1 MKKHNAQFGRRAV
14 MMVAGILLI
23 GISVGLFRLA
33 AFGVD
38 PFSCMNMGIS
48 GFLQMSFGNWQLIA
62 NILLLIIV
70 FFTIRSCIGFGTVI
84 NMVFV
89 GYLADFVC
97 WLAQQAGLEFPLA
110 LRIVL
115 LPLGTVMT
123 CAGVG
128 IYMAAD
134 LGIAPYDA
142 AAYVLLKAI
151 KNRIAFRWA
160 RISTDVVCVAVGTIF
175 CLIAQNELPAIVGI
189 GTMITAFLTGP
200 LIQFFRVHVAE
211 PMLGK
216 PNQNGENCEPLP
228 CTEEPK
234 EKAV

>member
-1 MKKHNAQFGRRAV
+1 

-23 GISVGLFRLA
+23 GISVGLLRLA

-48 GFLQMSFGNWQLIA
+48 GFLGMSFGNWQLIA
-62 NILLLIIV
+62 NILLLIVV
-70 FFTIRSCIGFGTVI
+70 FFTARSFIGLGTVV

-89 GYLADFVC
+89 GYIADFVC
-97 WLAQQAGLEFPLA
+97 WLAQDAGMESPLA
-110 LRIVL
+110 LRIAL
-115 LPLGTVMT
+115 LLVGIVMT
-123 CAGVG
+123 CAGAG

-160 RISTDVVCVAVGTIF
+160 RIITDFVCVGVGALFCLLANNELSAIVGVGTI
-175 CLIAQNELPAIVGI
+175 
-189 GTMITAFLTGP
+189 ITAFLTGP
-200 LIQFFRVHVAE
+200 LIQFFRIHVAE
-211 PMLGK
+211 PLLGQQGK
-216 PNQNGENCEPLP
+216 GGGRQAAAVKEN
-228 CTEEPK
+228 
-234 EKAV
+234 A

>member
-1 MKKHNAQFGRRAV
+1 MEKYRHQLGRRAT

-23 GISVGLFRLA
+23 GISVGLLRLA

-38 PFSCMNMGIS
+38 SFSCMNMGIS
-48 GFLQMSFGNWQLIA
+48 GFLGMSFGNWQLIA
-62 NILLLIIV
+62 NILLLIVV
-70 FFTIRSCIGFGTVI
+70 FFTARSFIGLGTVV

-89 GYLADFVC
+89 GYIADFVC
-97 WLAQQAGLEFPLA
+97 WLAQDAGMESPLA
-110 LRIVL
+110 LRIAL
-115 LPLGTVMT
+115 LLVGIVMT
-123 CAGVG
+123 CAGAG

-160 RISTDVVCVAVGTIF
+160 RIITDFVC
-175 CLIAQNELPAIVGI
+175 VGI
-189 GTMITAFLTGP
+189 GTLFCLLANNELSAIVGVGTIITAFLTGP

-211 PMLGK
+211 PLLGQERK
-216 PNQNGENCEPLP
+216 GVDCPAAIEEN
-228 CTEEPK
+228 
-234 EKAV
+234 A

>member
-1 MKKHNAQFGRRAV
+1 MEKYRHQLGRRAT

-23 GISVGLFRLA
+23 GISVGLLRLA

-48 GFLQMSFGNWQLIA
+48 GFLGMSFGNWQLIA
-62 NILLLIIV
+62 NILLLIVV
-70 FFTIRSCIGFGTVI
+70 FFTARSFIGLGTVV

-89 GYLADFVC
+89 GYIADFVC
-97 WLAQQAGLEFPLA
+97 WLAQDAGMESPLD
-110 LRIVL
+110 LRIAL
-115 LPLGTVMT
+115 LLVGIVMT
-123 CAGVG
+123 CAGAG

-160 RISTDVVCVAVGTIF
+160 RIITDFVC
-175 CLIAQNELPAIVGI
+175 VGI
-189 GTMITAFLTGP
+189 GTLFCLLANNELSAIVGVGTIITAFLTGP

-211 PMLGK
+211 PLLGQERK
-216 PNQNGENCEPLP
+216 GVDCPAAIEEN
-228 CTEEPK
+228 
-234 EKAV
+234 A

>member
-1 MKKHNAQFGRRAV
+1 MEKYRHQLGRRAT

-23 GISVGLFRLA
+23 GISVGLLRLA

-48 GFLQMSFGNWQLIA
+48 GFLGMSFGNWQLIA
-62 NILLLIIV
+62 NILLLIVV
-70 FFTIRSCIGFGTVI
+70 FFTARSFIGLGTVV

-89 GYLADFVC
+89 GYIADFVC
-97 WLAQQAGLEFPLA
+97 WLAQDAGMESPLA
-110 LRIVL
+110 LRIAL
-115 LPLGTVMT
+115 LLVGIVMT
-123 CAGVG
+123 CAGAG

-142 AAYVLLKAI
+142 AAYVLQKAL

-160 RISTDVVCVAVGTIF
+160 RIITDFFCVGVGTLF
-175 CLIAQNELPAIVGI
+175 CLLANNELSAIVGI
-189 GTMITAFLTGP
+189 GTIITAFLTGP

-211 PMLGK
+211 PLLGQQGK
-216 PNQNGENCEPLP
+216 SENLQAA
-228 CTEEPK
+228 
-234 EKAV
+234 AVKKSA

>member
-1 MKKHNAQFGRRAV
+1 MEKYRHQLGRRAT

-23 GISVGLFRLA
+23 GISVGLLRLA

-48 GFLQMSFGNWQLIA
+48 GFLGMSFGNWQLIA
-62 NILLLIIV
+62 NILLLIVV
-70 FFTIRSCIGFGTVI
+70 FFTARSFIGLGTVV

-89 GYLADFVC
+89 GYIADFVC
-97 WLAQQAGLEFPLA
+97 WLAQDAGMESPLA
-110 LRIVL
+110 LRIAL
-115 LPLGTVMT
+115 LLVGIVMT
-123 CAGVG
+123 CAGAG

-160 RISTDVVCVAVGTIF
+160 RIITDFVCVGTGTLFCLLANNELSAIVGVGTI
-175 CLIAQNELPAIVGI
+175 
-189 GTMITAFLTGP
+189 ITAFLTGP

-211 PMLGK
+211 PLLGQERK
-216 PNQNGENCEPLP
+216 GVDCPAAIEEN
-228 CTEEPK
+228 
-234 EKAV
+234 A

>member
-1 MKKHNAQFGRRAV
+1 

-23 GISVGLFRLA
+23 GISVGLLRLA

-48 GFLQMSFGNWQLIA
+48 GFLGMSFGNWQLIA
-62 NILLLIIV
+62 NILLLIVV
-70 FFTIRSCIGFGTVI
+70 FFTARSFIGLGTVV

-89 GYLADFVC
+89 GYIVDFVC
-97 WLAQQAGLEFPLA
+97 WLAQDAGMESPLA
-110 LRIVL
+110 LRIAL
-115 LPLGTVMT
+115 LLVGIVMT
-123 CAGVG
+123 CAGAG

-160 RISTDVVCVAVGTIF
+160 RIITDFVC
-175 CLIAQNELPAIVGI
+175 VGI
-189 GTMITAFLTGP
+189 GTLFCLLANNELSAIVGVGTIITAFLTGP

-211 PMLGK
+211 PLLGQERK
-216 PNQNGENCEPLP
+216 GVDCPAAIEEN
-228 CTEEPK
+228 
-234 EKAV
+234 A

>member
-1 MKKHNAQFGRRAV
+1 MEKYRHQLGRRAT

-23 GISVGLFRLA
+23 GISVGLLRLA

-48 GFLQMSFGNWQLIA
+48 GFLGMSFGNWQLIA
-62 NILLLIIV
+62 NILLLIVV
-70 FFTIRSCIGFGTVI
+70 FFTARSFIGLGTVV

-89 GYLADFVC
+89 GYIADFVC
-97 WLAQQAGLEFPLA
+97 WLAQDAGMESPLA
-110 LRIVL
+110 LRIAL
-115 LPLGTVMT
+115 LLVGIVMT
-123 CAGVG
+123 CAGAG

-151 KNRIAFRWA
+151 KDRIAFRWA
-160 RISTDVVCVAVGTIF
+160 RIITDFVC
-175 CLIAQNELPAIVGI
+175 VGI
-189 GTMITAFLTGP
+189 GTLFCLLANNELSAIVGVGTIITAFLTGP

-211 PMLGK
+211 PLLGQERK
-216 PNQNGENCEPLP
+216 GVDCPDAIEEN
-228 CTEEPK
+228 
-234 EKAV
+234 A

>member
-1 MKKHNAQFGRRAV
+1 MNPSKKRLGRRAM
-14 MMVAGILLI
+14 MMVVGILLI

-48 GFLQMSFGNWQLIA
+48 GFLHMSFGNWQLIA
-62 NILLLIIV
+62 NILLLVVV
-70 FFTIRSCIGFGTVI
+70 FFTIRSCIGLGTVI

-97 WLAQQAGLEFPLA
+97 WLAQQVGLEFPLA
-110 LRIVL
+110 LRMVL
-115 LPLGTVMT
+115 LLLGTVMT
-123 CAGVG
+123 CAGASV
-128 IYMAAD
+128 YMAAD

-160 RISTDVVCVAVGTIF
+160 RITTDVVCVAVGTIF
-175 CLIAQNELPAIVGI
+175 CLIAQNELSAIVGI
-189 GTMITAFLTGP
+189 GTIITAFLTGP
-200 LIQFFRVHVAE
+200 LIQFFRTHLAE
-211 PMLGK
+211 PMLGQTGK
-216 PNQNGENCEPLP
+216 GTGSNSSPVQEN
-228 CTEEPK
+228 
-234 EKAV
+234 A

>member
-1 MKKHNAQFGRRAV
+1 

-23 GISVGLFRLA
+23 GISVGLLRLA

-48 GFLQMSFGNWQLIA
+48 GFLGMSFGNWQLID
-62 NILLLIIV
+62 NILLLIVV
-70 FFTIRSCIGFGTVI
+70 FFTARSFIWLGTVV

-89 GYLADFVC
+89 GYIADFVC
-97 WLAQQAGLEFPLA
+97 WLAQDAGMESPLA
-110 LRIVL
+110 LRIAL
-115 LPLGTVMT
+115 LLVGIVMT
-123 CAGVG
+123 CAGAG

-160 RISTDVVCVAVGTIF
+160 RIITDFVC
-175 CLIAQNELPAIVGI
+175 VGI
-189 GTMITAFLTGP
+189 GTLFCLLANNELSAIVGVGTIITAFLTGP

-211 PMLGK
+211 PLLGQERK
-216 PNQNGENCEPLP
+216 GVDCPAAIEEN
-228 CTEEPK
+228 
-234 EKAV
+234 A

>member
-1 MKKHNAQFGRRAV
+1 MEKCRHQLGRRAT

-23 GISVGLFRLA
+23 GISVGLLRLA

-48 GFLQMSFGNWQLIA
+48 GFLGMSFGNWQLID
-62 NILLLIIV
+62 NILLLIVV
-70 FFTIRSCIGFGTVI
+70 FFTARSFIGLGTVV

-89 GYLADFVC
+89 GYIADFVC
-97 WLAQQAGLEFPLA
+97 WLAQDAGMESPLA
-110 LRIVL
+110 LRIAL
-115 LPLGTVMT
+115 LLVGIVMT
-123 CAGVG
+123 CAGAG

-160 RISTDVVCVAVGTIF
+160 RIITDFVC
-175 CLIAQNELPAIVGI
+175 VGI
-189 GTMITAFLTGP
+189 GTLFCLLANNELSAIVGVGTIITAFLTGP

-211 PMLGK
+211 PLLGQERK
-216 PNQNGENCEPLP
+216 GVDCPAAIEEN
-228 CTEEPK
+228 
-234 EKAV
+234 A

>member
-1 MKKHNAQFGRRAV
+1 MEKYRHQLGRRAT

-23 GISVGLFRLA
+23 GISVGLLRLA

-48 GFLQMSFGNWQLIA
+48 GFLGMSFGNWQLID
-62 NILLLIIV
+62 NILLLIVV
-70 FFTIRSCIGFGTVI
+70 FFTARSFIGLGTVV

-89 GYLADFVC
+89 GYIADFVC
-97 WLAQQAGLEFPLA
+97 WLAQDAGMESPLA
-110 LRIVL
+110 LRIAL
-115 LPLGTVMT
+115 LLVGIVMT
-123 CAGVG
+123 CAGAG

-160 RISTDVVCVAVGTIF
+160 RIITDFVC
-175 CLIAQNELPAIVGI
+175 VGI
-189 GTMITAFLTGP
+189 GTLFCLLANNELSAIVGVGTIITAFLTGP

-211 PMLGK
+211 PLLGQERK
-216 PNQNGENCEPLP
+216 GVDCPAAIEEN
-228 CTEEPK
+228 
-234 EKAV
+234 A